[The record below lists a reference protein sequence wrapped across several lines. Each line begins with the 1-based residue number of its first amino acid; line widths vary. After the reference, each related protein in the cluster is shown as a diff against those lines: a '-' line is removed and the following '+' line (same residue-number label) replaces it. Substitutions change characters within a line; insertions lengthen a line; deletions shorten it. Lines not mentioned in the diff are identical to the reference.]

1 MSLSE
6 DLNKSFYED
15 LARKNSALD
24 ITASYLILQVICSTC
39 CRYYPADNRYLPIIL
54 KSIMGKI
61 TKWPTNKMYYLYIE
75 FYSVS
80 FFYNIHYA
88 GLNSYST
95 LQSKFSFSCKL
106 WRKMRILQ
114 LNVKLVCRVIQYIN
128 ASTLTKEML
137 PQIYIYTWRAII
149 PVNCK

>member
-1 MSLSE
+1 MFTDMSLSE

-61 TKWPTNKMYYLYIE
+61 TKWPTNKMYYLCIE

-80 FFYNIHYA
+80 FFLQYTLCWIKFV
-88 GLNSYST
+88 LN
-95 LQSKFSFSCKL
+95 LA
-106 WRKMRILQ
+106 
-114 LNVKLVCRVIQYIN
+114 VEV
-128 ASTLTKEML
+128 
-137 PQIYIYTWRAII
+137 
-149 PVNCK
+149 